1 MKETWIKLCLEL
13 NFIQDEGKKCIQMRQ
28 DIENFEVMQ
37 ICMRSELFKWNTILT
52 AYRVSIV
59 THNEL
64 RTSAPKSFDEVWVQD
79 NTASSSWPG
88 LSNETKNVRLTVTT
102 FDFLGFKNSRG
113 LHLSEERYLERF
125 LCLKFI
131 IRFFILLGITVM

>member
-1 MKETWIKLCLEL
+1 M
-13 NFIQDEGKKCIQMRQ
+13 NFIQDERKKCMQMRQ

-37 ICMRSELFKWNTILT
+37 ICMRNELFKSNTIFT

-79 NTASSSWPG
+79 NTAS
-88 LSNETKNVRLTVTT
+88 LSI
-102 FDFLGFKNSRG
+102 
-113 LHLSEERYLERF
+113 ERDEKRPFNCYNLRF
-125 LCLKFI
+125 PWF
-131 IRFFILLGITVM
+131 